1 MFTQTLVQAQI
12 KENIEAPCHWPFW
25 EEFTGDRWIPRTK
38 SQLCGKCFHM
48 MTSSWYFWIG
58 QFATFI
64 KICQSCLYTRDHA
77 GNWLSHWEEALIHNA
92 SSHWLSPY
100 LEWPLHTQPQLG
112 HHRGSRC
119 LAKWR
124 CHRFL
129 LNHYQV
135 RCTPLVVVDRAV
147 PVLAGFMR
155 REYASSPGINT
166 TIVDSSFP
174 ILPNV
179 KCRKWWKNY
188 QRQLSCNELP
198 ECSIE
203 FTYD

>member
-1 MFTQTLVQAQI
+1 MFTQTFVQAQI
-12 KENIEAPCHWPFW
+12 KENIEAPCHWPLW
-25 EEFTGDRWIPRTK
+25 EEFTSNRWLPRTK
-38 SQLCGKCFHM
+38 GQLRRKCFHL
-48 MTSSWYFWIG
+48 MTSSWFFFWIG
-58 QFATFI
+58 QFVTFI
-64 KICQSCLYTRDHA
+64 KICQSRLYTRDHS
-77 GNWLSHWEEALIHNA
+77 GYGLSQWDA
-92 SSHWLSPY
+92 SFHWLSPY
-100 LEWPLHTQPQLG
+100 PELSPYTQPKLG
-112 HHRGSRC
+112 HLRDSRC
-119 LAKWR
+119 LGKWR
-124 CHRFL
+124 CRRFL

-135 RCTPLVVVDRAV
+135 RRTLLVVVDRAV

-155 REYASSPGINT
+155 REYASSSGINT